1 MKLKLFILLCC
12 VQTVNATA
20 FSQEQKLDVA
30 FDNELLVKVID
41 YLQDQTG
48 LQFFYQDK
56 SVSVSDRV
64 SVNMKQAT
72 LSEILDKVLT
82 GKGYAYEL
90 LDGVV
95 VIKPMA
101 ARDDE
106 KPKSVRVKGFV
117 YDTGKLPMP
126 GVTVKVVGLNI
137 GTSTNAQGWFALELP
152 MVTGTLE
159 FSFIGFKKK
168 TVAFTEKIAKD
179 TLRITMEEDVT
190 QINEVVVTGYQQI
203 DKRHLTSAVTTVKME
218 DIDVPGVNRLDAM
231 LEGRIP
237 GLTFMQNT
245 GQVGAAPKLR
255 IRGTSTILGSQE
267 PLWVVDGIIQQDP
280 VNIDPQQLNDL
291 DFVNLLGN
299 AISGLNPDDIEQID
313 VLKDA
318 AATALYGSRAANGV
332 IVVTTRKGKVG
343 PPRVSYSMS
352 GTLTLRPRYSDRGF
366 NMMNSRE
373 RVDVSRELMESG
385 VRYTGTYGEQNQWV
399 GVEQAY
405 IDYYK
410 NGSINFNEFQRR
422 VHRYET
428 MNTDWLDILTN
439 DSFSNSHTLSINGG
453 SEHARYYASIGYSDE
468 QGNVLGESNKR
479 YTLSMKTQA
488 FWNEK
493 FSAMFSSNMSVADR
507 KYNPSDVNVM
517 SYATKMNRALPLR
530 EENGDLWFYK
540 TVNATGYQDQYSH
553 MNIIN
558 EINESDRT
566 IDQNTISLTGQ
577 VQYNFSEA
585 FKLTGTGSF
594 SFAHTQEETWY
605 GENSDYISKLRADGG
620 MNSTCPFG
628 GVLSTNAT
636 RSRSY
641 TFRLEG
647 NYTKS
652 FGNDGKHMINTM
664 LGYELSSTKYN
675 GTSEEQR
682 GYYKDRGMG
691 FVDLS
696 DLTANDLSVSSNP
709 TETTTRNIYFYLWRV
724 KNFPTYTQTLTNMMS
739 AYLTLTY
746 CFDDR
751 YILNFNT
758 RADWSNSFGDRSNE
772 KLFPVWSLSG
782 RWNIS
787 DDIDVHWIDN
797 LALKLSYGM
806 QGNMPS
812 GQPTRTTITK
822 GDYNTT
828 YGNYS
833 STILNYKNPNL
844 KWEKTHSWNAGLDFS
859 VLNGAIQGTVSV
871 YYKKTTD
878 AFLTKRV
885 ASVNGITS
893 YVVNAGN
900 VENKGVELSLTF
912 TPINNALSANGKR
925 GFVWRLDPQIGQTL
939 NQLINRAVSQTNDV
953 LQDELTVSDLLNGTG
968 HVAGTPLNTFYS
980 YRYKKLDNE
989 GIPTFYGLEDEN
1001 QGELRKQYT
1010 SMAAGDKKNV
1020 WMAVL
1025 EESGTRV
1032 PVIQGGINNYF
1043 SYRNFS
1049 LSVNFTYSLGN
1060 KIRLLKLCSGDYSA
1074 INPQPYN
1081 NLRKEFVNRWRFP
1094 GDEER
1099 TNIPALRTKITYQ
1112 GSTEDVY
1119 RDYGWWRNEPWSPT
1133 PGSSFSKYD
1142 MYDNSNLRVASG
1154 NYLRLS
1160 SLVFRYTFDEKFL
1173 NKIGL
1178 SSAYLSLSG
1187 TNLFTLCSSKLKGQ
1201 NPEQS
1206 GTTDIV
1212 NITIRPTFS
1221 VSLNVN
1227 F

>member
-1 MKLKLFILLCC
+1 MRLFLFLMCFFTFSLSASTLAQQERVSLKMREVTVKMLLDEIQRQTDLHFIFNTEQTNKLGK
-12 VQTVNATA
+12 
-20 FSQEQKLDVA
+20 
-30 FDNELLVKVID
+30 
-41 YLQDQTG
+41 
-48 LQFFYQDK
+48 
-56 SVSVSDRV
+56 VSVEVKDETVENVLKELFEGTDLVYSFRENIIVVKRRIESVVQQQKSIRIVGKVSD
-64 SVNMKQAT
+64 VN
-72 LSEILDKVLT
+72 
-82 GKGYAYEL
+82 
-90 LDGVV
+90 
-95 VIKPMA
+95 
-101 ARDDE
+101 
-106 KPKSVRVKGFV
+106 
-117 YDTGKLPMP
+117 KLPLP
-126 GVTVKVVGLNI
+126 GVTVSVKGLTI
-137 GTSTNAQGWFALELP
+137 GTATNQNGEYVLMLP
-152 MVTGTLE
+152 ETDKLSLI
-159 FSFIGFKKK
+159 FSFIGMK
-168 TVAFTEKIAKD
+168 TQEVKYTGKD
-179 TLRITMEEDVT
+179 TINVVMREDVA
-190 QINEVVVTGYQQI
+190 QMDEVVVTGYQQV
-203 DKRHLTSAVTTVKME
+203 DKRHLTSAVNTVKME

-237 GLTFMQNT
+237 GLTFIQNT

-299 AISGLNPDDIEQID
+299 AISGLNPDDIERID

-343 PPRVSYSMS
+343 PPRVSYTMS

-366 NMMNSRE
+366 NMMNSKE

-385 VRYTGTYGEQNQWV
+385 IRYTGTYGEQSQWV
-399 GVEQAY
+399 GFEQAY

-410 NGSINFNEFQRR
+410 NGTIDFNEFKHR
-422 VHRYET
+422 VQRYES
-428 MNTDWLDILTN
+428 MNTDWLGILTE
-439 DSFSNSHTLSINGG
+439 DTFSNSHTLSINGG
-453 SEHARYYASIGYSDE
+453 SENARYYASVGYADE
-468 QGNVLGESNKR
+468 QGNVLGESSKR
-479 YTLSMKTQA
+479 YTLSMKSQA
-488 FWNEK
+488 FWDK
-493 FSAMFSSNMSVADR
+493 FSGVFSSNMSVYNK

-517 SYATKMNRALPLR
+517 SYASKMSRALPLR

-540 TVNATGYQDQYSH
+540 TVNAVGYQDQYSH

-558 EINESDRT
+558 EINESDQT
-566 IDQNTISLTGQ
+566 IDQYTISLTGQ
-577 VQYNFSEA
+577 IQYNFSDA
-585 FKLTGTGSF
+585 FKLSGTGSF
-594 SFAHTQEETWY
+594 SFGHTQEDIWY
-605 GENSDYISKLRADGG
+605 GEESNYVHKLKQDGG
-620 MNSTCPFG
+620 MTSLCPFG
-628 GVLSTNAT
+628 GVLFTKAT
-636 RSRSY
+636 RNRSY

-647 NYTKS
+647 NYNKN
-652 FGNDGKHMINTM
+652 FGSENKHMVNTM
-664 LGYELSSTKYN
+664 LGYEVSSTKYN
-675 GTSEEQR
+675 NTNEEQR
-682 GYYKDRGMG
+682 GYYKNRGMG

-696 DLTANDLSVSSNP
+696 DLDANSLGVP
-709 TETTTRNIYFYLWRV
+709 TDPTKVVTNNVYYYLWKV
-724 KNFPTYTQTLTNMMS
+724 KNVPSYSQTLTNMMS

-746 CFDDR
+746 CYDDR

-787 DDIDVHWIDN
+787 DDILKDVYWVDN
-797 LALKLSYGM
+797 LALRVSYGM

-812 GQPTRTTITK
+812 GQPVRTTITK
-822 GDYNTT
+822 GDYNKT
-828 YGNYS
+828 YGNYA
-833 STILNYKNPNL
+833 STILNYKNPDL

-859 VLNGAIQGTVSV
+859 VLNGNIQGSVSV
-871 YYKKTTD
+871 FYKKTTD

-900 VENKGVELSLTF
+900 VENKGIELAFTF
-912 TPINNALSANGKR
+912 TPINNALSSSGNR
-925 GFVWRLDPQIGQTL
+925 GFVWRIDPQIGQTL
-939 NQLINRAVSQTNDV
+939 NQLINRAVSQSNDV
-953 LQDELTVSDLLNGTG
+953 LQDELTVTDLLNGTG

-980 YRYKKLDNE
+980 YRYKKLDNQ

-1001 QGELRKQYT
+1001 KTELNAKYT
-1010 SMAAGDKKNV
+1010 QMAQSDKKAV
-1020 WMAVL
+1020 WMEVL

-1043 SYRNFS
+1043 AYRNFS
-1049 LSVNFTYSLGN
+1049 LSFNLTYSLGN

-1074 INPQPYN
+1074 ITPQPYN

-1099 TNIPALRTKITYQ
+1099 TNIPAIRTGTTYQ
-1112 GSTEDVY
+1112 GSNEEVW
-1119 RDYGWWRNEPWSPT
+1119 RDYGWWREAAWRPIPS
-1133 PGSSFSKYD
+1133 SSFSKYD
-1142 MYDNSNLRVASG
+1142 MYDYSNLRVVSG
-1154 NYLRLS
+1154 DYLRLS
-1160 SLVFRYTFDEKFL
+1160 SLVFKYAFDEKL
-1173 NKIGL
+1173 LDKLGI

-1212 NITIRPTFS
+1212 NISIRPTFS
-1221 VSLNVN
+1221 ISLNVN